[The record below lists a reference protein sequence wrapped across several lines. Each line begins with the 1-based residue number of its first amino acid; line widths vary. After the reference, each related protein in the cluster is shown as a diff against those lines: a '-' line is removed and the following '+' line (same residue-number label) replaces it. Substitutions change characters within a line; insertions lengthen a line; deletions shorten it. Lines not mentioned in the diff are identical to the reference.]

1 MAEELDQ
8 NQKIMSLRRER
19 KFLLRKVDMLEAI
32 HKVALE
38 AKEME
43 IGVLKQKLDQLE
55 STVMFYKGVFDATER
70 EVTDL
75 NKKLQEHDN
84 RHWKMKMG
92 LLYTVKI
99 ELAKIQI
106 KELQNKVSKMENK
119 LKIQDNA
126 ISQKLINENIQ
137 VAESSGA
144 NILVGESS
152 GANID

>member
-1 MAEELDQ
+1 MMEELDQ
-8 NQKIMSLRRER
+8 NQKIMLLRRER
-19 KFLLRKVDMLEAI
+19 NFLLRKVDMLEAI

-38 AKEME
+38 AKERE

-55 STVMFYKGVFDATER
+55 STIIFYKGVFDATER

-75 NKKLQEHDN
+75 NKKLQEQDN
-84 RHWKMKMG
+84 RQWKMKMG

-106 KELQNKVSKMENK
+106 KELQNKVSEMENK

-137 VAESSGA
+137 VGESSGA
-144 NILVGESS
+144 NIQVGESS

>member
-1 MAEELDQ
+1 MTEELDQ

-19 KFLLRKVDMLEAI
+19 NFLLRKVDMLEAI
-32 HKVALE
+32 HNVALE
-38 AKEME
+38 AEEMK

-75 NKKLQEHDN
+75 NKKLQEQDN
-84 RHWKMKMG
+84 KQWKMKMG

-99 ELAKIQI
+99 ALAKIQI
-106 KELQNKVSKMENK
+106 KELQNKVFEMENK
-119 LKIQDNA
+119 LKIQDNE

-137 VAESSGA
+137 V
-144 NILVGESS
+144 GESS

>member
-19 KFLLRKVDMLEAI
+19 NFLLRKVDMLEAI

-55 STVMFYKGVFDATER
+55 STVMFYKGVFDAMER
-70 EVTDL
+70 ETQALENENGFDV
-75 NKKLQEHDN
+75 
-84 RHWKMKMG
+84 
-92 LLYTVKI
+92 VKI
-99 ELAKIQI
+99 ELPKIQI
-106 KELQNKVSKMENK
+106 NELQNKVSKMENK

-137 VAESSGA
+137 VGESSNA

>member
-19 KFLLRKVDMLEAI
+19 NFLLRKVDMLEAI

-43 IGVLKQKLDQLE
+43 IGDLKQKLDQLE
-55 STVMFYKGVFDATER
+55 STVMFYKGVFDAMER
-70 EVTDL
+70 
-75 NKKLQEHDN
+75 
-84 RHWKMKMG
+84 
-92 LLYTVKI
+92 
-99 ELAKIQI
+99 
-106 KELQNKVSKMENK
+106 ENK

-137 VAESSGA
+137 VGESSNA